1 MNDPSVTDPAAGV
14 PTCYRHAGRE
24 TWVRCQRCERPIC
37 PDCMRDAAV
46 GFQCPSCVSEGAKQT
61 RSGRT
66 AYGGVRSTNPALT
79 SIALIVTNAAVWLAI
94 LATGWQG
101 SDLIRRLALVPVG
114 TCEAGE
120 GFFYPDISDPA
131 TCELAADGLW
141 MPGVADGAYWQ
152 LVTSAFTHVD
162 IWHIGFN
169 MLALWVLGPQLEM
182 VIGRARFLALY
193 LLSALAGSTV
203 VFWLAAENSATL
215 GASGATFGL
224 MGALLVVAFKV
235 GGDVRQILTW
245 LGINVAI
252 TVLGSQFISWQAHLG
267 GLLGGMA
274 IAAVLVY
281 APRARRTPVQVA
293 GLVGLAVLLAVLI
306 ALRTAALA

>member
-1 MNDPSVTDPAAGV
+1 MTEPTAAGV

-24 TWVRCQRCERPIC
+24 TGIRCQRCERPIC

-66 AYGGVRSTNPALT
+66 AYGGARSANPALT
-79 SIALIVTNAAVWLAI
+79 SMALIATNAAVWLAI
-94 LATGWQG
+94 LATGWHG

-114 TCEAGE
+114 ICNAGGGSYFPNVTDAQTCEVGAG
-120 GFFYPDISDPA
+120 G
-131 TCELAADGLW
+131 TWL
-141 MPGVADGAYWQ
+141 PGVSDGAFWQ
-152 LVTSAFTHVD
+152 LLTSAFTHVD
-162 IWHIGFN
+162 LWHIGFN
-169 MLALWVLGPQLEM
+169 MVALWVLGPQLEM
-182 VIGRARFLALY
+182 AIGRARFLALY

-203 VFWLAAENSATL
+203 VYWLAAENGATL

-224 MGALLVVAFKV
+224 MGALLIIAHKV

-245 LGINVAI
+245 LGINVVI

-281 APRARRTPVQVA
+281 APRARRTAVQLL
-293 GLVGLAVLLAVLI
+293 GLGSLLALLVVLI
-306 ALRTAALA
+306 VLRTAALA